1 METLIVSVKDK
12 AEMKLVSDMLKKM
25 RIETKILN
33 DEEKEDIGM
42 IKLLKKVDRE
52 DKVSRKKVM
61 DKLGQE

>member
-1 METLIVSVKDK
+1 
-12 AEMKLVSDMLKKM
+12 
-25 RIETKILN
+25 LN

-61 DKLGQE
+61 AKLGQE

>member
-61 DKLGQE
+61 AKLGQE